1 MQVLDGQFLG
11 RHAGHRLKLF
21 PARTHLQEPGAP
33 TTAGPEDRSLPTTE
47 LVALAALVA
56 FGLAARIWVLV
67 HPLGALDSD
76 EAVIGLIGLHLLRG
90 HHLPTFF
97 WGQNYGGPH
106 EAVLAALL
114 FAVARPSPLVLKS
127 IPVLLSAVAAV
138 LTWRIGSN
146 VVGERAGRWAGAI
159 FWAAPAAFVWWS
171 TKASVYWGSLTL
183 ALVVLLLL
191 VRAARRSRDGTRYPP
206 WREAGEAALLGL
218 ATGLAFWANP
228 QTLYVM
234 VPAYLWSAPVILRS
248 WRSLPVIGATALL
261 GAAPWIRYNLIHH
274 WVSFQFAPQPAV
286 AGGYAGRLRQF
297 FQIALPMALG
307 LKVPYT
313 RAWVLGA
320 LGLGVF
326 VALLALFVVGAF
338 RLPPRGR
345 LLVFLAAVYPF
356 LFAYSPYSWYVDHPR
371 YLLFLAPTAAVLL
384 AAAMPRRA
392 LGGAVAGGIGV
403 VLIAL
408 AAFGLAAMNSSGK
421 TAPYGPDVLVPAN
434 LAPLDQLL
442 TRYGVRYAFAD
453 YWLAYRTTFETG
465 ETTLVSPT
473 YVVRD
478 PGIDARVRAA
488 PIPDYLFLASSRSL
502 SIFEAQCAGLGV
514 PLAVHRSGQF
524 AVVVPTR
531 RVLPE
536 DVHPAWQP

>member
-1 MQVLDGQFLG
+1 MHVLDGQAPG
-11 RHAGHRLKLF
+11 SHTGHRLKLF
-21 PARTHLQEPGAP
+21 PARTRLQEPGAVS
-33 TTAGPEDRSLPTTE
+33 TAAPEARSLPPPE
-47 LVALAALVA
+47 LVALAVLVT
-56 FGLAARIWVLV
+56 FGLVARIWVLV

-76 EAVIGLIGLHLLRG
+76 EAVIGLIGLHLLHG

-114 FAVARPSPLVLKS
+114 FAVMRPSPLVLKS

-138 LTWRIGSN
+138 LTWRIARI

-191 VRAARRSRDGTRYPP
+191 CRNAQRSRDGAHYPP
-206 WREAGEAALLGL
+206 WREAGEAALLGF
-218 ATGLAFWANP
+218 ATGMAFWANP

-234 VPAYLWSAPVILRS
+234 VPAYLWYAPGILRR

-313 RAWVLGA
+313 RAWVFGA
-320 LGLGVF
+320 LGLGVV
-326 VALLALFVVGAF
+326 VALLALFVFGAF
-338 RLPPRGR
+338 RLPAPAR
-345 LLVFLAAVYPF
+345 LLVFLVAVYPF

-371 YLLFLAPTAAVLL
+371 YLLFLAPSAAILL
-384 AAAMPRRA
+384 GAAMARRP
-392 LGGAVAGGIGV
+392 LVGAVAGGIV
-403 VLIAL
+403 VAL
-408 AAFGLAAMNSSGK
+408 SAFGLAAMNSSGK

-442 TRYGVRYAFAD
+442 TRYHVRYAFAD
-453 YWLAYRTTFETG
+453 YWLAYRTTFETR
-465 ETTLVSPT
+465 EATLVSPT

-488 PIPDYLFLASSRSL
+488 PIPDYLFLAASRSL
-502 SIFEAQCAGLGV
+502 PIFQTRCASLGV
-514 PLAVHRSGQF
+514 PVAVHRSGQF
-524 AVVVPTR
+524 ALVVPAK

-536 DVHPAWQP
+536 DVQPAWQP

>member
-1 MQVLDGQFLG
+1 V
-11 RHAGHRLKLF
+11 
-21 PARTHLQEPGAP
+21 
-33 TTAGPEDRSLPTTE
+33 
-47 LVALAALVA
+47 
-56 FGLAARIWVLV
+56 ARIWVLV

-76 EAVIGLIGLHLLRG
+76 EAVIGLIGLHLLHG

-114 FAVARPSPLVLKS
+114 FAVIRPSPLVLKS
-127 IPVLLSAVAAV
+127 IPVLLSAVSAV
-138 LTWRIGSN
+138 LTWRIARI

-191 VRAARRSRDGTRYPP
+191 CRNAQRSRDGVRYPP
-206 WREAGEAALLGL
+206 WREAGEAALLGF

-234 VPAYLWSAPVILRS
+234 VPAYLWYAPRILRR
-248 WRSLPVIGATALL
+248 WQYLPVIGATALL

-313 RAWVLGA
+313 RAWVFGA
-320 LGLGVF
+320 LGLGVV
-326 VALLALFVVGAF
+326 VALLALFVPGAF
-338 RLPPRGR
+338 RLPAQGR

-371 YLLFLAPTAAVLL
+371 YLLFLAPSAAIMLG
-384 AAAMPRRA
+384 AAMARRP
-392 LGGAVAGGIGV
+392 LVGAVAGGIV
-403 VLIAL
+403 VAL
-408 AAFGLAAMNSSGK
+408 SAFGLAAMNSSGK

-442 TRYGVRYAFAD
+442 TRYHVRYAFAD
-453 YWLAYRTTFETG
+453 YWIAYRTTFETR

-488 PIPDYLFLASSRSL
+488 AIPDYLFLAASRSL
-502 SIFEAQCAGLGV
+502 PTFQTRCASLGV
-514 PLAVHRSGQF
+514 PVAVHRSGQF
-524 AVVVPTR
+524 ALVVPGK

>member
-1 MQVLDGQFLG
+1 ML
-11 RHAGHRLKLF
+11 
-21 PARTHLQEPGAP
+21 T
-33 TTAGPEDRSLPTTE
+33 
-47 LVALAALVA
+47 
-56 FGLAARIWVLV
+56 

-76 EAVIGLIGLHLLRG
+76 EAVVGLIGLHLLHG

-114 FAVARPSPLVLKS
+114 FAVIRPSPLVLKS
-127 IPVLLSAVAAV
+127 VPVLLSAAAAV
-138 LTWRIGSN
+138 LTWRIGRI

-159 FWAAPAAFVWWS
+159 FWATPAAFVWWA

-191 VRAARRSRDGTRYPP
+191 CRNAQRSRDGTGYPP
-206 WREAGEAALLGL
+206 WREAGEAALLGF

-234 VPAYLWSAPVILRS
+234 VPAYLWFAPRILRR
-248 WRSLPVIGATALL
+248 WRCLPVIGATALL

-307 LKVPYT
+307 VKVPYT
-313 RAWVLGA
+313 RAWVFGA
-320 LGLGVF
+320 VGVAVV
-326 VALLALFVVGAF
+326 VALLALFVVGVF
-338 RLPPRGR
+338 RLPARGR
-345 LLVFLAAVYPF
+345 LLVFLAAVYPL

-371 YLLFLAPTAAVLL
+371 YLLFLAPTAAILL
-384 AAAMPRRA
+384 GAAMPRRPFA
-392 LGGAVAGGIGV
+392 GAAAGGIGL
-403 VLIAL
+403 VLVAL
-408 AAFGLAAMNSSGK
+408 GGFGLAAMNSSGK

-442 TRYGVRYAFAD
+442 ARYHVRYAFAD
-453 YWLAYRTTFETG
+453 YWLAYRTTFETR
-465 ETTLVSPT
+465 ETTFVSPT

-478 PGIDARVRAA
+478 PDIDARVRAA
-488 PIPDYLFLASSRSL
+488 PIPDYLFLSASRSL
-502 SIFEAQCAGLGV
+502 PIFTSLCANLGV
-514 PLAVHRSGQF
+514 PVAVHRSGQF
-524 AVVVPTR
+524 ALAIPEK
-531 RVLPE
+531 RVMPE

>member
-1 MQVLDGQFLG
+1 
-11 RHAGHRLKLF
+11 
-21 PARTHLQEPGAP
+21 
-33 TTAGPEDRSLPTTE
+33 
-47 LVALAALVA
+47 
-56 FGLAARIWVLV
+56 VLV

-76 EAVIGLIGLHLLRG
+76 EAVTGLIGLHLLHG

-106 EAVLAALL
+106 EAVLAGLL
-114 FAVARPSPLVLKS
+114 FAVIRPSPLVLKAV
-127 IPVLLSAVAAV
+127 PVLLSAAAAV
-138 LTWRIGSN
+138 LTWRIARI

-191 VRAARRSRDGTRYPP
+191 CRSAARSRDDPGGTRSVP
-206 WREAGEAALLGL
+206 WREAGEAALLGF

-228 QTLYVM
+228 QTLYVI
-234 VPAYLWSAPVILRS
+234 VPAYLWYAPRILRR
-248 WRSLPVIGATALL
+248 WRYLPVLGATALL

-307 LKVPYT
+307 VKVPYT
-313 RAWVLGA
+313 RAWVLG
-320 LGLGVF
+320 GLGVAVV
-326 VALLALFVVGAF
+326 VAVLALFVAGAV
-338 RLPPRGR
+338 RLPAPAR

-371 YLLFLAPTAAVLL
+371 YLLFLAPTAAILL
-384 AAAMPRRA
+384 GAALSRRPLLGA
-392 LGGAVAGGIGV
+392 LAGGIV
-403 VLIAL
+403 VAL
-408 AAFGLAAMNSSGK
+408 SVFGLAVMSSSGK

-442 TRYGVRYAFAD
+442 ARYRVQYAFAD
-453 YWLAYRTTFETG
+453 YWLAYRTTFETR
-465 ETTLVSPT
+465 EKTLVSPT

-488 PIPDYLFLASSRSL
+488 PIPDYLFLSASRSL
-502 SIFEAQCAGLGV
+502 PIFETLCASLGV
-514 PLAVHRSGQF
+514 PVAVHRSGPF
-524 AVVVPTR
+524 ALVIPEK
-531 RVLPE
+531 RVMPE
-536 DVHPAWQP
+536 DVYPAWQP